1 MNNNM
6 NKFEENNKNVNVNEQ
21 QEVAPVENNEKSVIG
36 KVVDVAT
43 NKYTLITA
51 GTLAAGFAIWKWG
64 IPAAK
69 KMFGKKKEAQPATD
83 SEGFENK

>member
-1 MNNNM
+1 MYN
-6 NKFEENNKNVNVNEQ
+6 EENNKNNVSVNEQ
-21 QEVAPVENNEKSVIG
+21 QEVAPVENEKSVMG

-43 NKYTLITA
+43 NKYTLIAA
-51 GTLAAGFAIWKWG
+51 GTLAAGFAFWKWG

-69 KMFGKKKEAQPATD
+69 KMFGKKKEAQPAAD

>member
-1 MNNNM
+1 MYN
-6 NKFEENNKNVNVNEQ
+6 EENNKNNVSVNEQ

-36 KVVDVAT
+36 KVVDIAT

-69 KMFGKKKEAQPATD
+69 KMFGKKKEEQPAAD

>member
-1 MNNNM
+1 MENNNE
-6 NKFEENNKNVNVNEQ
+6 NKQNVIVNEQ
-21 QEVAPVENNEKSVIG
+21 QAQVENNEKSVIG

-69 KMFGKKKEAQPATD
+69 KMFGKKKEVQPAAD

>member
-1 MNNNM
+1 MYN
-6 NKFEENNKNVNVNEQ
+6 EENNKNNVSVNEQ
-21 QEVAPVENNEKSVIG
+21 QEVAPVENEKSVMG

-69 KMFGKKKEAQPATD
+69 KMFGKKKEAQPAAD

>member
-1 MNNNM
+1 M
-6 NKFEENNKNVNVNEQ
+6 NKFEENKSVSVNEQ
-21 QEVAPVENNEKSVIG
+21 QEVAPVENEKSVMG

-43 NKYTLITA
+43 NKYTLIAA
-51 GTLAAGFAIWKWG
+51 GTLAFGLAIWKWG

-69 KMFGKKKEAQPATD
+69 KMFGKKKEAQPAVD

>member
-1 MNNNM
+1 
-6 NKFEENNKNVNVNEQ
+6 
-21 QEVAPVENNEKSVIG
+21 
-36 KVVDVAT
+36 VVDVAT
-43 NKYTLITA
+43 NKYTLIAA

-69 KMFGKKKEAQPATD
+69 KMFGKKKEAQPAAD

>member
-1 MNNNM
+1 MENI
-6 NKFEENNKNVNVNEQ
+6 ENNKNVNVNE
-21 QEVAPVENNEKSVIG
+21 QEVAPVENNEKSVMG

-43 NKYTLITA
+43 NKYTLIGV

-64 IPAAK
+64 IPAVK
-69 KMFGKKKEAQPATD
+69 KVFCKKQKEQPATD

>member
-1 MNNNM
+1 MNNN
-6 NKFEENNKNVNVNEQ
+6 ENNNNVKTNEQ
-21 QEVAPVENNEKSVIG
+21 QEVAPVENNEKSVMG

-43 NKYTLITA
+43 NKYTLIAA

-69 KMFGKKKEAQPATD
+69 KMFGKKKGAQPATD

>member
-21 QEVAPVENNEKSVIG
+21 QEVAPVENNEKSVMG

-43 NKYTLITA
+43 NKYTLIA
-51 GTLAAGFAIWKWG
+51 VGTLTAGFAIWKWG

-69 KMFGKKKEAQPATD
+69 KMFGKKKETQPATD

>member
-1 MNNNM
+1 MENNNE
-6 NKFEENNKNVNVNEQ
+6 NKQNVNVNEQ
-21 QEVAPVENNEKSVIG
+21 NAQVENNEKSVMG